1 MESKPFKPKRCKVG
15 KELFV
20 PIKFGQPT
28 CFKHAGEYLRDQ
40 RAKKLKVKQREQRK
54 VMRSNIKTYSDWQKE
69 LQVLVN
75 RYVRLRDSG
84 GKCISCD
91 RVLRESKGKG
101 GFVDASHFWSQGG
114 NPSVRFD
121 LDNIHSAC
129 IYCNRDKHG
138 NLLEY
143 RPRLIKRIGR
153 KRFDALEQRKNTP
166 LKLSIPE
173 IETLKQLYKDKIKTL

>member
-54 VMRSNIKTYSDWQKE
+54 VMKAAIKTYSDWQKE

-75 RYVRLRDSG
+75 RYVNLRDKG
-84 GKCISCD
+84 TKCISCD
-91 RVLRESKGKG
+91 TPDIGLKR
-101 GFVDASHFWSQGG
+101 DASHFWSQGG

-121 LDNIHSAC
+121 LDNIFSSC
-129 IYCNRDKHG
+129 VYCNRDKHG

-166 LKLSIPE
+166 LKLSIPQ
-173 IETLKQLYKDKIKTL
+173 IELLKRQFKEKIKTL

>member
-1 MESKPFKPKRCKVG
+1 MMEIKPLKDRTCKICKG
-15 KELFV
+15 KFTPLRPF
-20 PIKFGQPT
+20 QPT
-28 CFKHAGEYLRDQ
+28 CLSHAGEYLRDQ

-54 VMRSNIKTYSDWQKE
+54 VMKANIKTYSDWQKE

-75 RYVRLRDSG
+75 RYVNLRDR
-84 GKCISCD
+84 GKNCVSCD
-91 RVLRESKGKG
+91 TPDIGLKR
-101 GFVDASHFWSQGG
+101 DASHFWSQGG

-121 LDNIHSAC
+121 LDNIFSSC
-129 IYCNRDKHG
+129 VYCNRDKHG

-143 RPRLIKRIGR
+143 RPRLIKRIVR

-173 IETLKQLYKDKIKTL
+173 IIDLKQLYKDKIKTL